1 MENMKKNIAIAVN
14 KNENIWYGH
23 FGISPYFLIFDNS
36 GKLNDKRI
44 NPHGAGHSQLY
55 HDNPKLI
62 IDSLNDC
69 GIFVCKIMG
78 EKSKNKLAEKFGIK
92 TILTEEKD
100 VKLFLKNY
108 LQKNTAS
115 NNK

>member
-1 MENMKKNIAIAVN
+1 MKNNIAIAVN

-36 GKLNDKRI
+36 GKLKDKRI

-62 IDSLNDC
+62 IESLNDC
-69 GIFVCKIMG
+69 DVFVGKKMG
-78 EKSKNKLAEKFGIK
+78 AKGKNILAEKFGIK
-92 TILTEEKD
+92 TILTKENN

-108 LQKNTAS
+108 LQNIAAGYVK
-115 NNK
+115 